1 MIPAV
6 SYEKIDDEGLHVTI
20 GGERQLLAVDQ
31 VVICAGQEPRRE
43 LADPLRA
50 AGKTVHLIGGC
61 DVAAELDARR
71 AIAGA
76 LNWRWRFSPVPGAAR
91 CAFPATTIIPHASPA
106 KATAASRGN
115 RDKNQ
120 RCLRTLVAFKMT
132 NLLFVAIVVQL
143 PNARFSLR
151 K

>member
-31 VVICAGQEPRRE
+31 VVICAGQGPRRE

-50 AGKTVHLIGGC
+50 AGKTVPSQLGGC

-71 AIAGA
+71 AIAQGTK
-76 LNWRWRFSPVPGAAR
+76 LG
-91 CAFPATTIIPHASPA
+91 
-106 KATAASRGN
+106 
-115 RDKNQ
+115 Q
-120 RCLRTLVAFKMT
+120 L
-132 NLLFVAIVVQL
+132 AI
-143 PNARFSLR
+143 
-151 K
+151 

>member
-1 MIPAV
+1 MKEI
-6 SYEKIDDEGLHVTI
+6 DEGLHVTI

-61 DVAAELDARR
+61 DVAAELDARVGR
-71 AIAGA
+71 LPRA

-91 CAFPATTIIPHASPA
+91 CAFPGYHDNPA
-106 KATAASRGN
+106 R
-115 RDKNQ
+115 
-120 RCLRTLVAFKMT
+120 
-132 NLLFVAIVVQL
+132 
-143 PNARFSLR
+143 
-151 K
+151 